1 MKKFEKTKLDIILK
15 KIASAISFS
24 NSQKYIYI

>member
-1 MKKFEKTKLDIILK
+1 MKKFVKTKLITILK

-24 NSQKYIYI
+24 NSQKIYI